1 MIDRELHKARA
12 LLIEGNALLR
22 SVGVAQ
28 LKDVGVGH
36 VVQCQRVR
44 DARLLLEREH
54 FDIVLCSREFE
65 GADISGQDLLDELRR
80 EQLLP
85 QSTVFLMTTA
95 EPTYHQVVEAAE
107 SALDGLIVRPY
118 NAATLAERLLEAR
131 QRKLALAD
139 VLRALDAGELEV
151 AFARALKR
159 FQEQQP
165 YWPAAGRIAGEL
177 LLRLRRSADACKIF
191 ESLVRVKPT
200 AWVRLGLARAQLG
213 AGELVQAR
221 DTIQAVLAD
230 EPSSADAHEW
240 LGRVQLAQGDLTA
253 ALASWCHAA
262 EITPGC
268 LVRLQQAG
276 RLAHVLG
283 DDASALVHLERAQSL
298 GAASKLFDPYTWLAL
313 AWMRFD
319 AGQAEALRQLSDA
332 VTRAAERQPVPARL
346 QRIEQ
351 AIQAL
356 ALGEVAADQRDA
368 LASDAM
374 AESFDI
380 EAAQITLGTLAR
392 LPALDPPPGRLDLVD
407 RIARRH
413 CVSRTCTETLA
424 AVVRPDP
431 AIVERV
437 RACHAQVSEH
447 TDRAVN
453 RSMRGD
459 RAGAATELLRLG
471 THTLN
476 TRLLEAAAV
485 IARRQGAD
493 GQALDEVRIQAEEL
507 LARLP
512 EPTDGLGGRRLHRGA
527 AAR

>member
-44 DARLLLEREH
+44 DARVLLERES
-54 FDIVLCSREFE
+54 FDIVLCTREFE
-65 GADISGQDLLDELRR
+65 GSDISGQDLLDELRR

-85 QSTVFLMTTA
+85 HSTVFLLTTS
-95 EPTYHQVVEAAE
+95 EPTYQLVVEAAE

-118 NAATLAERLLEAR
+118 TAAILAERLLEAR

-139 VLRALDAGELEV
+139 VLRALDAGELEL

-177 LLRLRRSADACKIF
+177 LLRLRRPADACKIF

-200 AWVRLGLARAQLG
+200 AWVRVGLARAQLG

-221 DTIQAVLAD
+221 DTLLAVLAE
-230 EPSSADAHEW
+230 EPSSADGHEW
-240 LGRVQLAQGDLTA
+240 LGRVQLAQGDLPA
-253 ALASWCHAA
+253 ALASWCRAV

-276 RLAHVLG
+276 RLAQVLG
-283 DDASALVHLERAQSL
+283 DDGTALSHLERALSL
-298 GAASKLFDPYTWLAL
+298 GASSKLFDPFTWLAM
-313 AWMRFD
+313 AWLRVD
-319 AGQAEALRQLSDA
+319 TGQAEALGPLHDA
-332 VTRAAERQPVPARL
+332 AARAAARQPDQARLHRISWALQALTSRGHAPARM
-346 QRIEQ
+346 ES
-351 AIQAL
+351 L
-356 ALGEVAADQRDA
+356 AEE
-368 LASDAM
+368 ASSDG
-374 AESFDI
+374 FDI
-380 EAAQITLGTLAR
+380 EAAQIVLGTLAR
-392 LPALDPPPGRLDLVD
+392 TPHPEPAAARLDLVD
-407 RIARRH
+407 RITRRH
-413 CVSRTCTETLA
+413 CVSRICTETLIA
-424 AVVRPDP
+424 AARPD
-431 AIVERV
+431 AEVVERI
-437 RACHAQVSEH
+437 RLNQTQVSEH
-447 TDRAVN
+447 TDRAVD

-459 RAGAATELLRLG
+459 RAGAARELLRVGQL
-471 THTLN
+471 TLN

-493 GQALDEVRIQAEEL
+493 GEVLDDVRSQAGAL

-512 EPTDGLGGRRLHRGA
+512 EPTDGMGGRRLHRGP